1 MGYSVICTSACTT
14 LTGCL
19 NPPCIRQSTESS
31 EPMTLLLRGLRSTY
45 LTPSI
50 KWEQC
55 FLNFQFTDFISTRNS
70 VLLVPRGHDT
80 PRHLVPG
87 DCVAAGPCPGPPQL
101 LDPDQRS
108 EVSREELRLCG
119 CEKMSQCERV
129 NKTSSGQVNVMMS
142 LLIIQIRNSLKRFKI
157 Y

>member
-1 MGYSVICTSACTT
+1 M
-14 LTGCL
+14 
-19 NPPCIRQSTESS
+19 
-31 EPMTLLLRGLRSTY
+31 
-45 LTPSI
+45 
-50 KWEQC
+50 
-55 FLNFQFTDFISTRNS
+55 
-70 VLLVPRGHDT
+70 LLVPRGHDT

-87 DCVAAGPCPGPPQL
+87 DCVAAVPCPGPPQL

-129 NKTSSGQVNVMMS
+129 NKTNSGQVNVMMS

-157 Y
+157 YLRVELSVSCLRQSSATLCFLRYSFNQFNLIKYFRVSSKLHNPLFYH